1 MNYPK
6 AQLSDF
12 IDFFGSQ
19 PEVISSAPGRV
30 NLLGEHTDY
39 NDGFVLPIAIPQSTW
54 VALSRSEDE
63 WSRFRSEN
71 MNGLVHYQAGG
82 AIPSGFA
89 AYLVGCFEVL
99 REEFDA
105 IAPVNLLV
113 SSDVPMGAGLSS
125 SAALEVATLR
135 GLRELFDLAIDDI
148 DIALLAQQA
157 EVRFAGV
164 RCGIMDQ
171 MAASLADERHMLF
184 LDTRTLERRLLPLP
198 EQSELVVLDSGVP
211 RSLAGSAYNQRRA
224 ECEEAANRLGISML
238 RDLDDPDLTDVLP
251 EPLNRRARHVVS
263 ENQRVL
269 NAVSGVSADEFGT
282 LMNASHQSLRDDFEV
297 SVPALDCLV
306 ELLQDHAD
314 IYGARLTGAGF
325 GGACV
330 ALARAGRGAKVGEE
344 ILAAYG
350 SKGYQGRVLVSGSMP
365 TDFDPG
371 GS

>member
-1 MNYPK
+1 MNH
-6 AQLSDF
+6 AEARLSDF
-12 IDFFGSQ
+12 NDFFGSQ
-19 PEVISSAPGRV
+19 PEVVSSAPGRV

-39 NDGFVLPIAIPQSTW
+39 NDGFVLPIAIPQRTW
-54 VALSRSEDE
+54 VALSRSQDK
-63 WSRFRSEN
+63 WCRFRSKN
-71 MNGLVHYQAGG
+71 MNGLVHFGEGG

-89 AYLVGCFEVL
+89 AYLAGCFEVL
-99 REEFDA
+99 REEFNNMV
-105 IAPVNLLV
+105 PVNLLV

-125 SAALEVATLR
+125 SAALEVAALR
-135 GLRELFDLAIDDI
+135 GLRELFGLAIDDI

-157 EVRFAGV
+157 EIRFAGV

-211 RSLAGSAYNQRRA
+211 QTLAGSAYNQRRA
-224 ECEEAANRLGISML
+224 ECEEAASKLGISML
-238 RDLDDPDLTDVLP
+238 RDLDDAELTDVLP

-269 NAVSGVSADEFGT
+269 NAVSGVSADAFGA
-282 LMNASHQSLRDDFEV
+282 LMNASHESLRDDFEV

-306 ELLQDHAD
+306 ELLQNHAD

-330 ALARAGRGAKVGEE
+330 ALAREGQGAKVGEE
-344 ILAAYG
+344 ILTAYG
-350 SKGYQGRVLVSGSMP
+350 SKGYQGRVLVSGPMQNPS
-365 TDFDPG
+365 
-371 GS
+371 